1 MAGAAGATSPAPPG
15 PTSAASPGSVS
26 VVPTGS
32 VSPALRFLWPE
43 TPAAFNAL
51 AADQVAAALRK
62 QDAVLALPTGRTPL
76 GLYAALRA
84 RAAAGE
90 ISFSQARL
98 FDLDEYAGLGTT
110 HPLSYARYMRT
121 ELLDPVGASG
131 HNARL
136 LRGDA
141 PDLVAE
147 CRAYEEAIARAGGI
161 DLAILG
167 LGDNGH
173 IAFNEPGTP
182 WDSPTHVAALSAR
195 TREVN
200 RSAEGEA
207 IPERGL
213 TMGIATIRQA
223 RAILLLVA
231 GVAKQAALG
240 ALRRGVPD
248 PLWPVTSLIGHADV
262 TVICEAR
269 LREP

>member
-1 MAGAAGATSPAPPG
+1 
-15 PTSAASPGSVS
+15 
-26 VVPTGS
+26 
-32 VSPALRFLWPE
+32 
-43 TPAAFNAL
+43 
-51 AADQVAAALRK
+51 
-62 QDAVLALPTGRTPL
+62 
-76 GLYAALRA
+76 
-84 RAAAGE
+84 
-90 ISFSQARL
+90 
-98 FDLDEYAGLGTT
+98 
-110 HPLSYARYMRT
+110 MRT

-131 HNARL
+131 HNVRL

-141 PDLVAE
+141 PDLAAE

-200 RSAEGEA
+200 QPVAGA
-207 IPERGL
+207 VIPTHGL
-213 TMGIATIRQA
+213 TMGVATIRQA

-231 GVAKQAALG
+231 GAAKQAALA
-240 ALRRGVPD
+240 ALRRGMPD
-248 PLWPVTSLIGHADV
+248 PRWPVTGLIGHADV

>member
-1 MAGAAGATSPAPPG
+1 M
-15 PTSAASPGSVS
+15 
-26 VVPTGS
+26 
-32 VSPALRFLWPE
+32 
-43 TPAAFNAL
+43 
-51 AADQVAAALRK
+51 
-62 QDAVLALPTGRTPL
+62 ALPTGRTPL

-90 ISFSQARL
+90 VSFSQARL
-98 FDLDEYAGLGTT
+98 FDLDEYVGLGAT
-110 HPLSYARYMRT
+110 HSLSYARYMRT

-131 HNARL
+131 HNVRL

-141 PDLVAE
+141 PDLAAE

-200 RSAEGEA
+200 QPVAGA
-207 IPERGL
+207 VIPTHGL
-213 TMGIATIRQA
+213 TMGVATIRQA

-231 GVAKQAALG
+231 GAAKQAALA
-240 ALRRGVPD
+240 ALRRGMPD
-248 PLWPVTSLIGHADV
+248 PRWPVTGLIGHADV

>member
-1 MAGAAGATSPAPPG
+1 M
-15 PTSAASPGSVS
+15 
-26 VVPTGS
+26 
-32 VSPALRFLWPE
+32 
-43 TPAAFNAL
+43 
-51 AADQVAAALRK
+51 
-62 QDAVLALPTGRTPL
+62 ALPTGRTPL

-98 FDLDEYAGLGTT
+98 FDLDEYVGLGAT

-121 ELLDPVGASG
+121 ELLDPVGASE
-131 HNARL
+131 HNVRL

-141 PDLVAE
+141 PDLGVE

-182 WDSPTHVAALSAR
+182 WDSQTHVAALSAR

-200 RSAEGEA
+200 RPADGAA
-207 IPERGL
+207 IPQHGL

-223 RAILLLVA
+223 RGILLLVA
-231 GVAKQAALG
+231 GATKKPALA

-248 PLWPVTSLIGHADV
+248 PRWPVTSLIGHTDV
-262 TVICEAR
+262 TLICEAR

>member
-1 MAGAAGATSPAPPG
+1 MRAISTRPAPETTAGAPGTASSAPSG
-15 PTSAASPGSVS
+15 SAAPV
-26 VVPTGS
+26 
-32 VSPALRFLWPE
+32 ARFFWPE
-43 TPAAFNAL
+43 SPAAFDAL
-51 AADQVAAALRK
+51 AADQVAAALLKR
-62 QDAVLALPTGRTPL
+62 DAALALPTGRTPL
-76 GLYAALRA
+76 GLYAHLRA

-90 ISFSQARL
+90 ISFRRARV
-98 FDLDEYAGLGTT
+98 FDLDEYVGLSAT
-110 HPLSYARYMRT
+110 HPLSYARYMHT
-121 ELLDPVGASG
+121 ELLDPVGASP
-131 HNARL
+131 HNVRL

-141 PDLVAE
+141 PDLAVE
-147 CRAYEEAIARAGGI
+147 CGAYEEAIARAGGI

-167 LGDNGH
+167 LGENGH

-182 WDSPTHVAALSAR
+182 WDSRTHVAQLSDR

-200 RSAEGEA
+200 HSADGTA

-231 GVAKQAALG
+231 GTAKQAALA

-248 PLWPVTSLIGHADV
+248 PRWPVTSLIGHADV

-269 LREP
+269 VREA